1 MPETGFQIENP
12 MKPASIL
19 LLERTASRNLDK
31 SDHFSSSSDHT
42 IVDISFGLVI
52 ESAVQLRHHQTV
64 SRRQDHGKDP
74 EVFSGSSEVFE
85 RSSRRR
91 RSDSGCANGNGPEP
105 AGSGAAGRGGPAP
118 AAWRRN
124 RNSAGSRRFDSGP
137 VRLRLYGRGHQVAR
151 HRIHLLES
159 GIQFPGPARVGD
171 QLRGKSETGIPHL
184 LS

>member
-74 EVFSGSSEVFE
+74 EVFSGSSGGFE

-91 RSDSGCANGNGPEP
+91 RGDSGCANGDWPEP
-105 AGSGAAGRGGPAP
+105 ARSGAAGRGGPPPAP
-118 AAWRRN
+118 RRTN
-124 RNSAGSRRFDSGP
+124 KNP
-137 VRLRLYGRGHQVAR
+137 
-151 HRIHLLES
+151 
-159 GIQFPGPARVGD
+159 PGQRPFC
-171 QLRGKSETGIPHL
+171 
-184 LS
+184 